1 MPPEGTL
8 MPAVGREETSKPPA
22 ACCLATMPA
31 AVVFAAAALA
41 LLVNPAGA
49 GPQQPRRPSLG
60 VAGDHSEPV
69 APVAGGQLPEGHQ
82 QAQNPTPG
90 FDPSQLARGGGFTAS
105 VEMVRVPVVVI
116 DGRNEFV
123 RSLGESDFAVRD
135 GGRTYRVEHFVA
147 DTEPTAVG
155 ILVDSGSDM
164 APYLDDLRRAVTTIA
179 AELRANNELF
189 LIGFAGHVET
199 LAPLTT
205 DRLEIAAA
213 LERLRPVQ
221 DADARRLYD
230 AAAQGLRLLGDAR
243 HDKRSLIVIGA
254 GLDLGSRIGELD
266 LQRAIHDAGVTI
278 HAIDMSAPG
287 APSRR
292 AREPRVNRVQTLPE
306 LVRFSGG
313 LLARRPAVPERF
325 GGVGNWL
332 ESAGASISRYVNHQ
346 YLLHYTPLDPPRTGS
361 WRTIR
366 VEVTGNYKEVRARS
380 GYMR

>member
-1 MPPEGTL
+1 
-8 MPAVGREETSKPPA
+8 MPAAGRKGTSKPSVGRCRAAKPA
-22 ACCLATMPA
+22 ATVL
-31 AVVFAAAALA
+31 AAALA
-41 LLVNPAGA
+41 LVVSPAGA
-49 GPQQPRRPSLG
+49 GPQQPRKP
-60 VAGDHSEPV
+60 
-69 APVAGGQLPEGHQ
+69 APGERQ
-82 QAQNPTPG
+82 QAQNPDSAPG
-90 FDPSQLARGGGFTAS
+90 LSQLARGGGFTAS

-116 DGRNEFV
+116 DGHNEFV

-135 GGRTYRVEHFVA
+135 GGRIYRVEHFVA
-147 DTEPTAVG
+147 DTEPTGVG

-164 APYLDDLRRAVTTIA
+164 APYVDDLRRAVTTIA

-189 LIGFAGHVET
+189 LIGFAGRVET
-199 LAPLTT
+199 LAPLTA

-213 LERLRPVQ
+213 LESLRPGRDGDV
-221 DADARRLYD
+221 RRLYD
-230 AAAQGLRLLGDAR
+230 AVGQGLRLLEGAR

-254 GLDLGSRIGELD
+254 GLDFGSRIGELA
-266 LQRAIHDAGVTI
+266 LQKAIHEAGVTI
-278 HAIDMSAPG
+278 HAIDMSPPG
-287 APSRR
+287 ASARR
-292 AREPRVNRVQTLPE
+292 RNEPRVNRVQTLPE

-332 ESAGASISRYVNHQ
+332 ENAGASISRYVNHQ
-346 YLLHYTPLDPPRTGS
+346 YLLHYTPLDPPRSGS